1 MRCIYFRILRC
12 CEQQSP
18 TKRMRCIWG
27 TALTSPTIRTFSC
40 VVCPCKIQ
48 MSVLHQLHCYSARCG
63 VTCRRTK
70 SISVFFLARP
80 FIPLIYSRVSYYTSA
95 FWSSW
100 NPQCA
105 NQRHQCSPTL
115 CNFFYLQISVHF
127 GFVCSKC
134 SKFGDVIWNEHTG
147 IVFCYN
153 LLSLS
158 KFKWYAILFLC
169 VTHSGGG
176 DSWPINM
183 NDIEFMELAN
193 PINTERSFGGRPH

>member
-1 MRCIYFRILRC
+1 MWRHL
-12 CEQQSP
+12 Q
-18 TKRMRCIWG
+18 T
-27 TALTSPTIRTFSC
+27 
-40 VVCPCKIQ
+40 
-48 MSVLHQLHCYSARCG
+48 HQKHFC
-63 VTCRRTK
+63 
-70 SISVFFLARP
+70 FFLVRP

-193 PINTERSFGGRPH
+193 PINTERSFGGDRIRCTSATTSICTETNTQTQREAYEWIAFCLLTGRAYIISNAI